1 MYAVLVYMWVDYH
14 LTHIQPYLS
23 AKNLNKNCSDFTFS
37 HLFTL
42 TSFKSHLKRE
52 KKRTLH
58 NFACSF
64 SWRRMNISKEKKIC
78 FFTSS
83 IYKSLL
89 FKAYY
94 QSLSAHP
101 HGAVQI
107 HYDNTQG
114 RQLSFSVCPNPQNEN
129 FQKEKKQQQK
139 VNDMSLLMFDGC
151 RSKCFFFSSRKW
163 QTVNILLFH
172 FCFKKEKE
180 RKRTKN

>member
-1 MYAVLVYMWVDYH
+1 MFWLH
-14 LTHIQPYLS
+14 FFSFIHIDVVQV
-23 AKNLNKNCSDFTFS
+23 
-37 HLFTL
+37 
-42 TSFKSHLKRE
+42 SFEKR

-172 FCFKKEKE
+172 FYFKKEKE
-180 RKRTKN
+180 RKSTKN